1 MWHHSERGD
10 NEIDNSNSKGVCNP
24 DDDDSK
30 KRLQT
35 LITVGRGETA
45 TLIIVKEGGDS
56 DVEVG
61 EILAAGSASSR
72 LRAIASDGE
81 GPEL

>member
-1 MWHHSERGD
+1 M
-10 NEIDNSNSKGVCNP
+10 CNP

-45 TLIIVKEGGDS
+45 TLIIVKEEGDS

-61 EILAAGSASSR
+61 EILAAGSVVSQKFFAR
-72 LRAIASDGE
+72 PLRDCE